1 MISLHIHKP
10 TAWGVSASFC
20 LTLVTA
26 FCFSGCGGAGTESGD
41 AVVVP
46 EPNTNVAS
54 KARGT
59 ASPSTSGG
67 ATEAP
72 STSAAAPTATPTA
85 AVKADG
91 WGTLKGQIKF
101 GGDAAAFAPKVLQ
114 EQGKAAKDPDM
125 CAVGGPIKSE
135 RLLIDDATKGV
146 KNVLVYIPKPTAVNE
161 EAKKAFESSTVEF
174 DQKGCVFHP
183 HVLGIMAGQQV
194 TLKSSDPKNHNVNIK
209 LKASGFNQTVGGG
222 QSFPFKASGPERTPG
237 QVVCDIHPWMISW
250 WMVLD
255 NPYIAV
261 TDAKGN
267 FEIKNAPAGTQKVVV
282 WQEAV
287 GFITPQ
293 SGQEVTLKAGEPTT
307 LDLSI
312 DSAKVRP
319 ES

>member
-1 MISLHIHKP
+1 MISLDIRKP
-10 TAWGVSASFC
+10 TAWGLGAGFC
-20 LTLVTA
+20 LTLAAA

-46 EPNTNVAS
+46 EPNTNVTT
-54 KARGT
+54 KAPGT
-59 ASPSTSGG
+59 A
-67 ATEAP
+67 AP
-72 STSAAAPTATPTA
+72 STGGGAAGAPSTAAPATTTTA

-91 WGTLKGQIKF
+91 WGSLKGQIKF
-101 GGDAAAFAPKVLQ
+101 SGDAAAFAPKVLQ
-114 EQGKAAKDPDM
+114 DQGKAAKDPDM
-125 CAVGGPIKSE
+125 CAVSAPIKSE

-146 KNVLVYIPKPTAVNE
+146 KNVLVYIPKPSAVNE
-161 EAKKAFESSTVEF
+161 EAKKAFEGTNVEF
-174 DQKGCVFHP
+174 DQKGCVFSP
-183 HVLGIMAGQQV
+183 HVMGIMAGQQV

-293 SGQEVTLKAGEPTT
+293 SGQEVTIKAGEPTA
-307 LDLSI
+307 LDLSV